1 MRSNIVGHF
10 LVTLVAVGVVRAA
23 DLPAKVEF
31 NRDVRPILSENCYQ
45 CHGPDKNARKADL
58 RLDTKDGLFAPID
71 GNSPIVPG
79 NLDKSELYRRIVTT
93 DRDEVMP
100 KPKSGKKLTAK
111 QIALIKLWIEQ
122 GATWQG
128 HWAYIKP
135 ARPAVPEVQQPI
147 VARNPIDLF
156 VFAKLKENNLKPAI
170 EADRVTLIRRLYF
183 DLIGL
188 PPTQQQVEAFV
199 NNQSP
204 NAYENLVEELLA
216 SPHFG
221 ERMAIHWL
229 DLLRFADSI
238 GYHSDNPR
246 DIAPYRDYV
255 IKSFNDNKRFD
266 QFTIEQL
273 AGDLLPNATLE
284 QKVATGYN
292 RLLQTTEEGGAQ
304 PKEYAAKYLAD
315 RVRNVSSVWLGAT
328 MGCCECHDHKFDP
341 YATRDFYSMEAFFAD
356 VREAAVGRREPGMPV
371 PDEKQAAEM
380 KRLEDLVAQSKARLN
395 ADTPELAAA
404 QAEWEKSLKNYR
416 HVDWVTL
423 APTDVV
429 AASGAFP
436 KVNDDKSV
444 TITRVVPEKDAYT
457 VRVKT
462 NLKGITAF
470 RLDALTEGDKKT
482 GPGRAGGGLFTLT
495 SFAVTSSPANA
506 PAKPQ
511 GEPDPSNQQIILQN
525 ASASYEAPRKRDKD
539 ATFSAT
545 SAITP
550 DSGWSNTGRSNTDIY
565 AVFETASDAGDGNEG
580 YLTFTLRFDAGKKQA
595 LNRFKLSA
603 TTAARPIKAFPG
615 QDLPKDI
622 ANTLA
627 IAPEK
632 RTDDQK
638 KKIAAYHR
646 SITPVLQP
654 LREAVA
660 KSEKARDEFL
670 KTVPRGLITVAEN
683 PRPVRILPRGN
694 WLDDSG
700 EIVQPAFPAFLVSK
714 SQIANP
720 PTTQPRLTRLDL
732 ARWITSAENPLAS
745 RVFVNRLWKMY
756 FGTGISKS
764 VEDFGAQ
771 GEWPTHPELL
781 DYLATE
787 FVQGGWDIKH
797 MIRLMVTST
806 TYRQTSRPTKGL
818 MEKDPF
824 NRLYAHQSRFRLDAE
839 IVRDNALAV
848 SGLLNSKIGGPSVK
862 PYQPEGYWD
871 YLNFP
876 ARRWEHD
883 HGENLYRRGLYTWW
897 QRSFMHPSLLAFD
910 APSREECT
918 AERARSNTPQQAL
931 TLMNDPTYVEAARV
945 FAEHIVSEGGSTAP
959 DRLRWAFT
967 RTLSRNPSAQ
977 ELSVLQTLFEKH
989 QKEFAANKES
999 AQKLISS
1006 GEAPIVKD
1014 LDPGEVAA
1022 WTSIS
1027 RALLNLHET
1036 ITRN

>member
-1 MRSNIVGHF
+1 MRLRQLVGF
-10 LVTLVAVGVVRAA
+10 LFAIAWAGALHAA
-23 DLPAKVEF
+23 DLPAKIEF
-31 NRDVRPILSENCYQ
+31 NRDIRPILSENCYQ
-45 CHGPDKNARKADL
+45 CHGPDKNARKAEL
-58 RLDTKDGLFAPID
+58 RLDTRDGLFSPID

-79 NLDKSELYRRIVTT
+79 NLQKSELYRRITTT
-93 DRDEVMP
+93 DRDEIMP

-111 QIALIKLWIEQ
+111 QIALFKLWIEQ

-135 ARPAVPEVQQPI
+135 VRSDPPEITKRKAQS
-147 VARNPIDLF
+147 ANPIDLF
-156 VFAKLKENNLKPAI
+156 IFAKLNENNLKPSP
-170 EADRVTLIRRLYF
+170 EAERTTLVRRLYF
-183 DLIGL
+183 DLTGL
-188 PPTQQQVEAFV
+188 PPTLEQVAAFV
-199 NNQSP
+199 NDQSP
-204 NAYENLVEELLA
+204 NAYENLVEQLLA

-229 DLLRFADSI
+229 DLVRYADSI

-273 AGDLLPNATLE
+273 AGDLLPNPTIE

-356 VREAAVGRREPGMPV
+356 VKEAAVGRREAGMPV
-371 PDEKQAAEM
+371 PDEKQAAEL
-380 KRLEDLVAQSKARLN
+380 KRFDNLIAENKSKLA

-416 HVDWVTL
+416 HIDWQVL
-423 APTDVV
+423 APLDVV
-429 AASGAFP
+429 ATSGAFP
-436 KVNDDKSV
+436 KVNDDKSIS
-444 TITRVVPEKDAYT
+444 ITRIVPEKDAY
-457 VRVKT
+457 VIRVKT
-462 NLKGITAF
+462 KLKGITAF
-470 RLDALTEGDKKT
+470 RLDALTEPGDKKT
-482 GPGRAGGGLFTLT
+482 GPGRAGGGIFTLT
-495 SFAVTSSPANA
+495 SFAITSGPATA
-506 PAKPQ
+506 VAKA
-511 GEPDPSNQQIILQN
+511 EPDPSAQLLTLQN

-539 ATFSAT
+539 ATFSAA

-550 DSGWSNTGRSNTDIY
+550 DSGWSNAGHSNADVY
-565 AVFETASDAGDGNEG
+565 SVFETAADFGDGGEA
-580 YLTFTLRFDAGKKQA
+580 YLTFTLRFDAGKKQT
-595 LNRFKLSA
+595 LGRFKLSA
-603 TTAARPIKAFPG
+603 TTVPRPIKAFAG
-615 QDLPKDI
+615 QDLPKDVAI
-622 ANTLA
+622 ILA
-627 IAPEK
+627 LDPAK
-632 RTDDQK
+632 RNEDQQK
-638 KKIAAYHR
+638 KLAGYHR

-654 LREAVA
+654 LRDALA
-660 KSEKARDEFL
+660 KNEKTRDEFL
-670 KTVPRGLITVAEN
+670 KTVPKGLITIAET

-700 EIVQPAFPAFLVSK
+700 EIVQPAYPAFLVAGAK
-714 SQIANP
+714 P
-720 PTTQPRLTRLDL
+720 PTTSPVRLTRLDL
-732 ARWITSAENPLAS
+732 ARWITSPDNPMAA
-745 RVFVNRLWKMY
+745 RVFVNRLWRLY
-756 FGTGISKS
+756 FGTGISRS

-787 FVQGGWDIKH
+787 FTHSGWDIKH

-806 TYRQTSRPTKGL
+806 TYRQTSRPTKEL
-818 MEKDPF
+818 NEQDPF
-824 NRLYAHQSRFRLDAE
+824 NRLYARQSRFRMDAE
-839 IVRDNALAV
+839 IVRDNALAI
-848 SGLLNSKIGGPSVK
+848 SGLLNLKIGGASAR
-862 PYQPEGYWD
+862 PYQPDGYWE

-876 ARRWEHD
+876 RRTWEQD
-883 HGENLYRRGLYTWW
+883 KGENLYRRGLYTWW
-897 QRSFMHPSLLAFD
+897 QRTFLHPSLLTFD

-931 TLMNDPTYVEAARV
+931 VLLNDPTYVEAARV
-945 FAEHIVSEGGSTAP
+945 FAERIVREGGASVS
-959 DRLRWAFT
+959 DRLKWAFV
-967 RTLSRNPSAQ
+967 RTLAREGRP
-977 ELSVLQTLFEKH
+977 EEISVLAGLFEKH
-989 QKEFAANKES
+989 QKEFAADKAS
-999 AQKLISS
+999 AEKLISS
-1006 GEAPIVKD
+1006 GEAPVAKD
-1014 LDPGEVAA
+1014 LDPCELAA

-1036 ITRN
+1036 ITRY

>member
-1 MRSNIVGHF
+1 MHGF
-10 LVTLVAVGVVRAA
+10 LVVLAASALAQAA
-23 DLPAKVEF
+23 DLPAKIEF
-31 NRDVRPILSENCYQ
+31 NRDIRPILSENCYQ

-58 RLDTKDGLFAPID
+58 RLDTRDGLFTAID
-71 GNSPIVPG
+71 GNTPVAPG
-79 NLDKSELYRRIVTT
+79 NLNKSELYRRLIT
-93 DRDEVMP
+93 DDASERMP
-100 KPKSGKKLTAK
+100 NRKSNKKLTAK
-111 QIALIKLWIEQ
+111 QIALIKAWIEQ
-122 GATWQG
+122 GAQWQG

-135 ARPAVPEVQQPI
+135 MRPEVPQAQQP
-147 VARNPIDLF
+147 VAARNPIDLF
-156 VFAKLKENNLKPAI
+156 VFAKLKENNLKPSA
-170 EADRVTLIRRLYF
+170 EADRVTLVRRLYF
-183 DLIGL
+183 DLTGL
-188 PPTQQQVEAFV
+188 PPTPSQVEAFV

-229 DLLRFADSI
+229 DLVRFADSI

-255 IKSFNDNKRFD
+255 IKAFNTNKRFD

-371 PDEKQAAEM
+371 PDEKQDAEL
-380 KRLEDLVAQSKARLN
+380 KRLDDLVAESKTKLN

-404 QAEWEKSLKNYR
+404 QAKWEESLKNYR
-416 HVDWVTL
+416 HVDWITL
-423 APTDVV
+423 PPTDVV
-429 AASGAFP
+429 AASGAYP
-436 KVNDDKSV
+436 KVNDDKSI
-444 TITRVVPEKDAYT
+444 TITRVVPDKDAYT

-470 RLDALTEGDKKT
+470 RLDALTEGEKKT

-506 PAKPQ
+506 PAKTN
-511 GEPDPSNQQIILQN
+511 GEPDPSNQQIVLQN

-539 ATFSAT
+539 ATFSAA
-545 SAITP
+545 SVLTP
-550 DSGWSNTGRSNTDIY
+550 DSGWSNAGHSNTDIY
-565 AVFETASDAGDGNEG
+565 AVFETASDSGDGNDV
-580 YLTFTLRFDAGKKQA
+580 YLTFTLRFDAGKKQT

-603 TTAARPIKAFPG
+603 TTATRPIKAFPG

-622 ANTLA
+622 ATTLA

-632 RTDDQK
+632 RSDEQK

-654 LREAVA
+654 LREALA
-660 KSEKARDEFL
+660 KSEKAKDDFL
-670 KTVPRGLITVAEN
+670 KTVPRCLITVAET
-683 PRPVRILPRGN
+683 PRPVRILARGN

-700 EIVQPAFPAFLVSK
+700 EVVQPAFPAFLVGNK
-714 SQIANP
+714 P

-732 ARWITSAENPLAS
+732 ARWIVSADNPLSS
-745 RVFVNRLWKMY
+745 RVAVNRLWRLF

-764 VEDFGAQ
+764 VEDFGSQ

-787 FVQGGWDIKH
+787 FVQSGWDIKH

-806 TYRQTSRPTKGL
+806 TYRQTSRPTREL

-824 NRLYAHQSRFRLDAE
+824 NRLYARQSRFRMDAE
-839 IVRDNALAV
+839 IVRDNALAI
-848 SGLLNSKIGGPSVK
+848 SGLLVLKIGGPSVK

-876 ARRWEHD
+876 TRKWEHD
-883 HGENLYRRGLYTWW
+883 HGESLYRRGLYTWW
-897 QRSFMHPSLLAFD
+897 QRSFMHPGLLAFD

-945 FAEHIVSEGGSTAP
+945 FAEHIVREGGQSTA
-959 DRLRWAFT
+959 DRLRWAFV
-967 RTLSRNPSAQ
+967 RTLSRKPSAQ
-977 ELSVLQTLFEKH
+977 ELSVLQNLFEKH
-989 QKEFAANKES
+989 QKEFAADKAAAE
-999 AQKLISS
+999 KLTRS
-1006 GEAPIVKD
+1006 GEAPVPRD
-1014 LDPGEVAA
+1014 LDPAEVAA
-1022 WTSIS
+1022 WTSVS

>member
-1 MRSNIVGHF
+1 MQR
-10 LVTLVAVGVVRAA
+10 LVIGYLLAFFTPCGLAAAAA
-23 DLPAKVEF
+23 DLPARIEF
-31 NRDVRPILSENCYQ
+31 NRDIRTILSENCYQ

-58 RLDTKDGLFAPID
+58 RLDTRDGLFAPID

-79 NLDKSELYRRIVTT
+79 NLDKSDLYRRITT
-93 DRDEVMP
+93 SDRDDLMP

-122 GATWQG
+122 GAKWEG
-128 HWAYIKP
+128 HWAWTLP
-135 ARPAVPEVQQPI
+135 NQPAVPEVQQPI

-156 VFAKLKENNLKPAI
+156 VFAKLKENGLQPSA
-170 EADRVTLIRRLYF
+170 EADRVTLVRRLYF

-188 PPTQQQVEAFV
+188 PPTQQQVADYV
-199 NNQSP
+199 NDQSP
-204 NAYENLVEELLA
+204 NAYENLVERLLA

-221 ERMAIHWL
+221 ERMAIYWL
-229 DLLRFADSI
+229 DLVRYADSI

-255 IKSFNDNKRFD
+255 IKSFNDNKHFD
-266 QFTIEQL
+266 QFTVEQL
-273 AGDLLPNATLE
+273 AGDLLPNPTIE

-341 YATRDFYSMEAFFAD
+341 FLTRDFYSMEAFFAD
-356 VREAAVGRREPGMPV
+356 VREAAVGRREAGMPV
-371 PDEKQAAEM
+371 PDEKQATEV
-380 KRLEDLVAQSKARLN
+380 KRLDDLVAQSKAKLD

-404 QAEWEKSLKNYR
+404 QLEWEKSLKNYR

-423 APTDVV
+423 APSDVV
-429 AASGAFP
+429 AASGAYP
-436 KVNDDKSV
+436 KVNDDKSI
-444 TITRVVPEKDAYT
+444 TITRVVPEKDSYT

-482 GPGRAGGGLFTLT
+482 GPGRAGGGIFTLS
-495 SFAVTSSPANA
+495 SFGVSSAPANA
-506 PAKPQ
+506 PPKAQ
-511 GEPDPSNQQIILQN
+511 GEPDPSNQQIVLQN

-539 ATFSAT
+539 ATFSAA

-550 DSGWSNTGRSNTDIY
+550 DSGWSNAGHSNTDVY
-565 AVFETASDAGDGNEG
+565 AVFETAENFGDGNNT
-580 YLTFTLRFDAGKKQA
+580 YLTFTLRFDSGKKQT
-595 LNRFKLSA
+595 LGRFKLSA
-603 TTAARPIKAFPG
+603 TTAARPVKAFPG

-622 ANTLA
+622 ATILSVG
-627 IAPEK
+627 PEK
-632 RTDDQK
+632 RNEDQK

-646 SITPVLQP
+646 SITPFLQP
-654 LREAVA
+654 LRDALA
-660 KSEKARDEFL
+660 RSEKAKDEFL
-670 KTVPRGLITVAEN
+670 KTVPRCLITVAEA
-683 PRPVRILPRGN
+683 PRPVRILARGN

-700 EIVQPAFPAFLVSK
+700 EVVQPAFPAFLTK
-714 SQIANP
+714 NATTRP
-720 PTTQPRLTRLDL
+720 ATQPRLTRLDL
-732 ARWITSAENPLAS
+732 AHWITSTDNPLAS
-745 RVFVNRLWKMY
+745 RVFVNRLWRLY

-781 DYLATE
+781 DYLAME
-787 FVQGGWDIKH
+787 FIKSGWDMKH

-806 TYRQTSRPTKGL
+806 TYRQTSRPTKDL

-824 NRLYAHQSRFRLDAE
+824 NRLYARQSRWRMDAE

-848 SGLLNSKIGGPSVK
+848 SGLLSLTIGGPSVK
-862 PYQPEGYWD
+862 QYQPEGYWD

-883 HGENLYRRGLYTWW
+883 HGESLYRRGLYTWW
-897 QRSFMHPSLLAFD
+897 QRSFLHPSLLAFD

-945 FAEHIVSEGGSTAP
+945 FAEHIAREGGATTN
-959 DRLRWAFT
+959 DRIHWAFV
-967 RTLSRNPSAQ
+967 RTLSREPSAK
-977 ELSVLQTLFEKH
+977 EISILQSLFEKH
-989 QKEFAANKES
+989 QKEFAADKAS
-999 AQKLISS
+999 AQKLIAS
-1006 GEAPIVKD
+1006 GEAPVARD
-1014 LDPGEVAA
+1014 LDAAELAA
-1022 WTSIS
+1022 WTSVS
-1027 RALLNLHET
+1027 RALLNLQET